1 MLPQILYRL
10 VSIRYNATSKNIPEH
25 SIPTCTLSAEI
36 AKCMTHLTLIPLKLT
51 AYRITNRPCCYLF
64 GHILG
69 IYQRNDYGKTIWV
82 RKTYHGHQ
90 NMANY
95 PINLEW
101 VCNTFSNTFIFYPIF
116 RWTVH
121 FSFCSLPCARVHLW
135 WGVQR
140 NPRREGQSN
149 DQVRKK
155 SQLKY
160 PITTPTKILKRLL
173 KVVVSPEHKVL
184 VSSIDGCWS
193 LGYFRVAPSFCFK
206 ARLSAKL
213 LVWLIFGSGLLR
225 KISRFHLKWPWA

>member
-1 MLPQILYRL
+1 MGKRFESAKLTTDTKTWQLTQLTWNECVTLL
-10 VSIRYNATSKNIPEH
+10 VTH
-25 SIPTCTLSAEI
+25 SYSTLS
-36 AKCMTHLTLIPLKLT
+36 
-51 AYRITNRPCCYLF
+51 
-64 GHILG
+64 
-69 IYQRNDYGKTIWV
+69 
-82 RKTYHGHQ
+82 
-90 NMANY
+90 
-95 PINLEW
+95 
-101 VCNTFSNTFIFYPIF
+101 F
-116 RWTVH
+116 RWTVVH

-140 NPRREGQSN
+140 NPRREGQSK

-184 VSSIDGCWS
+184 VSSIDDCWS

-225 KISRFHLKWPWA
+225 KISRSHLKWPWA

>member
-1 MLPQILYRL
+1 MGKRFESAKLTTDTKTWQLTQLTWNECVTLL
-10 VSIRYNATSKNIPEH
+10 VTH
-25 SIPTCTLSAEI
+25 SYSTLS
-36 AKCMTHLTLIPLKLT
+36 
-51 AYRITNRPCCYLF
+51 
-64 GHILG
+64 
-69 IYQRNDYGKTIWV
+69 
-82 RKTYHGHQ
+82 
-90 NMANY
+90 
-95 PINLEW
+95 
-101 VCNTFSNTFIFYPIF
+101 F

-160 PITTPTKILKRLL
+160 PITSPTKILKRLL

-213 LVWLIFGSGLLR
+213 LVWLIFGSGLLH
-225 KISRFHLKWPWA
+225 KISRSHLKWPWA